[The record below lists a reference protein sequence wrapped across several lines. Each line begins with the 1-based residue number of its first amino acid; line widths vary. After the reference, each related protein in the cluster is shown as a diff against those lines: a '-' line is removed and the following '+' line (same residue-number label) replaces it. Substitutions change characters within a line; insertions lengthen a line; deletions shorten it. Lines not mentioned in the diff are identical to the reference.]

1 MGKKYNVVTI
11 FLDTFRE
18 ECLYNDNVIMP
29 NLKNFVFNRCM
40 NFTQI
45 IPEALPT
52 IPVRRSMFTCQRYFP
67 HNVENIWDGNVFQI
81 KESLNNVNK
90 IPNLGW
96 DAIPENCMTIAEV
109 MKERNYN
116 TVCVMNTHPINKRP
130 FIKGFNRVHN
140 FCSLD
145 SITELDVDYFVD
157 SCIAETEPDRNKI
170 KWFLQNN
177 PWLLNEDCKLED
189 TDEYRMFQ
197 MAIAELKYKNVHT
210 PLYLHLDYF
219 SLHQPYY
226 TPKKYIEMYENAPY
240 EGIMDFN
247 PGNRWFGVEYPTKF
261 YSEECEE
268 DIRNRYYAQC
278 TMFDDLF
285 GEFIKNLEEMNRL
298 DDTIILIYSDHGICL
313 GEYKLQAKP
322 NNYNTPYVVKNIAAM
337 YVPGWV
343 AETNDKLFYNYDV
356 MATLFRNVLGENLPE
371 GWYGKNVILDREY
384 DYVVGNYFQYLYYYD
399 KKYLYSTSK
408 DRTTQCLWDMENKKF
423 IPVELN
429 EIMVDEFYGRI
440 MEDGGYDLPD
450 LIVDERF
457 KDVNE

>member
-18 ECLYNDNVIMP
+18 ECLYNDKVIMP
-29 NLKNFVFNRCM
+29 NLKNFIFNRCM

-52 IPVRRSMFTCQRYFP
+52 VPVRRSMFTCQRYFP
-67 HNVENIWDGNVFQI
+67 HNVENISNGNPFQI
-81 KESLNNVNK
+81 VVNPDDTNK
-90 IPNLGW
+90 VPNFGW
-96 DAIPENCMTIAEV
+96 DRVPENCMTVAEL
-109 MKERNYN
+109 MTERKYKS
-116 TVCVMNTHPINKRP
+116 VYIGNTHVINHES
-130 FIKGFNRVHN
+130 FYKGFDSKHN
-140 FCSLD
+140 FIYKAVEDLN
-145 SITELDVDYFVD
+145 VD
-157 SCIAETEPDRNKI
+157 SFMESCLIESDSDKNKL
-170 KWFLQNN
+170 KGFFSKN

-197 MAIAELKYKNVHT
+197 MAIAELKHKPVSK

-226 TPKKYIEMYENAPY
+226 APKKYLEMYAKTPY

-247 PGNRWFGVEYPTKF
+247 PVNKWFGDEYPTKF

-285 GEFIKNLEEMNRL
+285 GEFIKSLEEMNRL

-356 MATLFRNVLGENLPE
+356 MATLFRNILGENLPE
-371 GWYGKNVILDREY
+371 GWYGSNVILDRGY

-429 EIMVDEFYGRI
+429 EIMVDEFYDRI

-457 KDVNE
+457 KDVKE